1 MPQIR
6 MEVNFEV
13 QSNYPLYME
22 DSAPK
27 EKLRDSDT
35 HQESPFLSLA
45 LNIIIPSI
53 ILMKGSS
60 PEKLGPVWG
69 LVIALLFP
77 IGYGIAD
84 LIRTRKVHWMSF
96 LGLVSILL
104 TGGIGLLE
112 LDPKW
117 IALKEAAIPLVIGA
131 VLLISAYME
140 NPLIKKM
147 FFRKEIL
154 NLQLIEAAL
163 ARNSTQNQLN
173 PLLKSTT
180 KFLSMAFLLSAILNF
195 SLAKWIVK
203 SPAGTV
209 AFNEELGRMTAL
221 SFPAIA
227 LPCLVVVILCF
238 VYFVRGLGRLTGLGF
253 QELLPQES
261 QDEDAIPPES
271 QDKA

>member
-1 MPQIR
+1 MGLKMPQIR
-6 MEVNFEV
+6 IEMNSGS
-13 QSNYPLYME
+13 QSNYPLHME
-22 DSAPK
+22 DSVNK
-27 EKLRDSDT
+27 EKILDSQSA
-35 HQESPFLSLA
+35 QENPFLSLA

-60 PEKLGPVWG
+60 PERLGPVWG

-77 IGYGIAD
+77 IGYGIVD
-84 LIRTRKVHWMSF
+84 LIRTRKVHWMSL

-117 IALKEAAIPLVIGA
+117 IALKEAAIPLLIGG
-131 VLLISAYME
+131 VLLASAYTQD
-140 NPLIKKM
+140 PLVKKM

-154 NLQLIEAAL
+154 NLEIIEAAL
-163 ARNSTQNQLN
+163 AKNSTESELN
-173 PLLKSTT
+173 PLLIKTT
-180 KFLSMAFLLSAILNF
+180 RFLSMAFLLSAVLNF
-195 SLAKWIVK
+195 ALAKWIVK

-227 LPCLVVVILCF
+227 LP
-238 VYFVRGLGRLTGLGF
+238 
-253 QELLPQES
+253 
-261 QDEDAIPPES
+261 
-271 QDKA
+271 